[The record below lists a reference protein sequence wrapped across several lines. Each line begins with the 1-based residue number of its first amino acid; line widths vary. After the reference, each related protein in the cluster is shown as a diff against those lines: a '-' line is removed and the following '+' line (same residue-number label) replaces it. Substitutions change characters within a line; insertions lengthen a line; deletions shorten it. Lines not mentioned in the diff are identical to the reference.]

1 MYNEIHKLGRLLFKT
16 KPEKNKKYSKNC
28 VVLNNDSKMLLSR
41 ITKQLLAA
49 PKRTGWGAAAQTFTQ
64 IVRKLMYS

>member
-16 KPEKNKKYSKNC
+16 KPTNCSIDC

-49 PKRTGWGAAAQTFTQ
+49 PKHVLGGVQQLR
-64 IVRKLMYS
+64 RSHR